1 MHYSKKLC
9 KKKVKELES
18 NKNFIAYA
26 KNSYE
31 EAKSDGVASRY
42 NTFEEYLEG
51 EVFTLYD
58 NFSILEFLQ
67 NADEKTKSRVMTE
80 ALKGL

>member
-1 MHYSKKLC
+1 MYYSEKLR

-18 NKNFIAYA
+18 NKDFIAFA
-26 KNSYE
+26 KKDYE
-31 EAKSDGVASRY
+31 EAKAVGVADRY

-51 EVFTLYD
+51 EVFAIYD
-58 NFSILEFLQ
+58 NFSLLEFLR
-67 NADEKTKSRVMTE
+67 NADEKTKNRVMTE